1 MSGIIVGLVHKLPI
15 TEKFTSELK
24 FTASIY
30 AEHAWE
36 DGTHAYP
43 AVNTV
48 AEITGYHERSIQRY
62 LRVLVELGILIPT
75 GKGPRG
81 TNNFRFPLVTVDGA
95 WKLDVKGGGDTVS
108 PRQAATGDRDSGDRD
123 SGDTSVTR
131 INQPPLVIVVNKDE
145 AAKVFQAYESE
156 IGALTAHIRDEF
168 NAMLD
173 EDKIPPDW
181 IVDAIHLA
189 AEANARNL
197 AYIRAI
203 IKNWQARGKGA
214 PKPGGSHANKST
226 SQRTSRKADAQ
237 TGSPLNPEQRERA
250 ERINAKR
257 KAEREQRL
265 GTNV

>member
-15 TEKFTSELK
+15 TQKFTSELK

-43 AVNTV
+43 SVQTV

-62 LRVLVELGILIPT
+62 LRVLVELGILIPS

-95 WKLDVKGGGDTVS
+95 WKLDVKGGGVTVS
-108 PRQAATGDRDSGDRD
+108 PRQAATGDTDSGDTD

-131 INQPPLVIVVNKDE
+131 INQPPLINVVNKDE
-145 AAKVFQAYESE
+145 AGKVFQAYESE
-156 IGALTAHIRDEF
+156 IGALTAHIRDEV
-168 NAMLD
+168 NSMLD
-173 EDKIPPDW
+173 EDKVPPDW

-197 AYIRAI
+197 NYIKAI

-214 PKPGGSHANKST
+214 QKPGGSHASKSKT
-226 SQRTSRKADAQ
+226 QRTARKTNARP
-237 TGSPLNPEQRERA
+237 GNPVSPEQQERA

-257 KAEREQRL
+257 KSEREHRL
-265 GTNV
+265 GANL